1 MDVKADKKALDGKVK
16 TLIFVSLIL
25 TFENAARRV
34 NYLVR
39 PV

>member
-25 TFENAARRV
+25 IIENTARRV

-39 PV
+39 PI